1 MNEERVEQ
9 YTIVVTV
16 LNRIGVMARITS
28 LLSAR
33 GYNIE
38 SVIAA
43 PTENPDIFRVHLVL
57 WGTEKRIEQVVK
69 QLHKLIDTIRVTDI
83 SHTGNYIIREFV
95 LVKVNGNRGS
105 RNDIFNLVDVFNAK
119 LVDVG
124 TEQIVI
130 DLSGPRKKID
140 RFVELLKPYGI
151 REMVRS
157 GCVAI
162 SEG

>member
-1 MNEERVEQ
+1 
-9 YTIVVTV
+9 VVTV

-43 PTENPDIFRVHLVL
+43 PTENPDIFRIHLVL
-57 WGTEKRIEQVVK
+57 SGTEKRIEQVVK
-69 QLHKLIDTIRVTDI
+69 QLNKLIDTIKVTDI
-83 SHTGNYIIREFV
+83 SHTGHFIIREFV
-95 LVKVNGNRGS
+95 LVKVNGNRGNRS
-105 RNDIFNLVDVFNAK
+105 DIFSLVDVFNAK

-124 TEQIVI
+124 TDQIVI
-130 DLSGPRKKID
+130 DLSGPRKKVD
-140 RFVELLKPYGI
+140 RFIELLKPFGI